1 MIEPTGADRR
11 SPSRGP
17 FRLPTWL
24 VAAVLGLSAVP
35 LALGW
40 VGLSLGVDHPQTA
53 TTLAGMRGP
62 FVHTLLEWT
71 GVLAAFFTALL
82 SLVHYRLER
91 DPVTPVI
98 GVALFCA
105 GWVDAFH
112 VLAADRL
119 IGAAAPTDD
128 LLAFTWAVARG
139 FHALILLVGPAV
151 FVLWTSGRLGAVRQR
166 VVWVGGILLVLASIV
181 VTLTASSATVPAA
194 WFPDQAVRRPWDIV
208 PLGLFI
214 LAGAVVYPS
223 FHRRY
228 GSVFTHALLISTV
241 PALASQLHM
250 AFGSAAL
257 FDHHFNAAH
266 ALKALAYLV
275 PFAGLTADYMDTLS
289 IVRRQTRE
297 LDLVQD
303 ALGSLERRET
313 TILETTSDGVVGLDR
328 GGHITFANRAAVALL
343 GRTALELREL
353 RLVDLVVPE
362 DPFDRAAL
370 DRALQGGHPHQADDL
385 HLEQA
390 DGGRVPV
397 ELHANPVRQGDE
409 IQGAVV
415 TVRDITS
422 RRARERQLQETSQR
436 LMFVNHRLVRTNEQL
451 EQFAYIASHDL
462 KAPLRAVA
470 SLATWI
476 EEDLG
481 DGKSPEVSE
490 HLRLLRGRVRRMDR
504 LLQDLLTFAR
514 LGQEQPKLE
523 QVDVAELVRSVVQ
536 LQAPPEGMAVEP
548 AGVLPVF
555 ETAATPLKHVLMN
568 LVGNA
573 IRHHDRAQGRI
584 EISCEPDARW
594 LRFRVADD
602 GPGIPADYHEKVFRV
617 LTTLQPRDSR
627 ETSGMGLA
635 IVKKLI
641 EDVGGSVHIEDNC
654 PRGTAFVFTW
664 PQHWTE
670 THPS

>member
-1 MIEPTGADRR
+1 MA
-11 SPSRGP
+11 
-17 FRLPTWL
+17 
-24 VAAVLGLSAVP
+24 
-35 LALGW
+35 
-40 VGLSLGVDHPQTA
+40 
-53 TTLAGMRGP
+53 
-62 FVHTLLEWT
+62 
-71 GVLAAFFTALL
+71 
-82 SLVHYRLER
+82 
-91 DPVTPVI
+91 
-98 GVALFCA
+98 
-105 GWVDAFH
+105 
-112 VLAADRL
+112 
-119 IGAAAPTDD
+119 
-128 LLAFTWAVARG
+128 
-139 FHALILLVGPAV
+139 
-151 FVLWTSGRLGAVRQR
+151 
-166 VVWVGGILLVLASIV
+166 
-181 VTLTASSATVPAA
+181 TLTLSTTTVPDA
-194 WFPDQAVRRPWDIV
+194 WFPNQALRRPWDIV
-208 PLGLFI
+208 PLGLFL

-289 IVRRQTRE
+289 IVRRQDRE

-303 ALGSLERRET
+303 ALGSLERRED
-313 TILETTSDGVVGLDR
+313 TILDTTSDGVVGLDR
-328 GGHITFANRAAVALL
+328 AGHVTFANRAASGLL
-343 GRTALELREL
+343 GRTPLELRQA
-353 RLVDLVVPE
+353 RLVELVVPE

-370 DRALQGGHPHQADDL
+370 QRALDGGLSHWSDEL
-385 HLEQA
+385 HLEHA
-390 DGGRVPV
+390 DGSRVPV
-397 ELHANPVRQGDE
+397 ELQANPVLQDDR

-415 TVRDITS
+415 TFRDVS
-422 RRARERQLQETSQR
+422 ARRAREIQLQETSQR
-436 LMFVNHRLVRTNEQL
+436 LMFVNHRLTRTNEQL

-481 DGKSPEVSE
+481 DGKSPEVTE
-490 HLRLLRGRVRRMDR
+490 HLRLLRGRVKRMER

-514 LGQEQPKLE
+514 LGQEEPKLE
-523 QVDVAELVRSVVQ
+523 QVDVGELVRSVAQ
-536 LQAPPEGMAVEP
+536 LQAPPDGMVVAP

-555 ETAATPLKHVLMN
+555 ETARTPLAHVLMN

-573 IRHHDRAQGRI
+573 ISHHDRAEGRV
-584 EISCEPDARW
+584 EIRCEPVGAW
-594 LRFRVADD
+594 MRFRVADD
-602 GPGIPADYHEKVFRV
+602 GPGIPADYHDKVFRV
-617 LTTLQPRDSR
+617 FTTLQPRDSH

-641 EDVGGSVHIEDNC
+641 EDAGGAVHIEDNL

-664 PQHWTE
+664 PLRWTE
-670 THPS
+670 SANP